1 MINAISIALSG
12 LQAATKRLG
21 ASASNI
27 ANMVTSGSLEEG
39 GQEPYRAV
47 TTTQRAQTVG
57 NGQGAGVI
65 ANVVEK
71 NVPFVPV
78 YDPSSSFANSDG
90 LVGMPNVDLAEE
102 AVNMMLAET
111 AYKASLK
118 TIDAQSELD
127 EELLNILDER
137 A

>member
-27 ANMVTSGSLEEG
+27 ANMTTAGSLEEG
-39 GQEPYRAV
+39 GKAPYRAV
-47 TTTQRAQTVG
+47 TTTQRAQTIG
-57 NGQGAGVI
+57 NGQGSGVI
-65 ANVVEK
+65 ADVVEK
-71 NVPFVPV
+71 KTPFVPV
-78 YDPSSSFANSDG
+78 YDPSSVFANSEG

-137 A
+137 T

>member
-12 LQAATKRLG
+12 LQAAAKRIG

-27 ANMVTSGSLEEG
+27 ANITTSGSLEDG
-39 GQEPYRAV
+39 GKAPYHAL
-47 TTTQRAQTVG
+47 TTTQRSQAVG
-57 NGQGAGVI
+57 SEGAGVI
-65 ANVVEK
+65 AEITPK
-71 NVPFVPV
+71 NVDHVPV
-78 YDPSSSFANSDG
+78 YDPSSVYANEQG

-102 AVNMMLAET
+102 AVNIMMAET

-118 TIDAQSELD
+118 TIDAQSRLD
-127 EELLNILDER
+127 KELLNILDER